1 MPIFKFLHI
10 AVMFGAVAVAWGPEP
25 LVLAIGRS
33 NDVRAIRTG
42 YALAS
47 RVGRAI
53 PILFTIG
60 LIFGLLAVWT
70 QEFDFFAPWLLI
82 AYALFIV
89 ATIVGA
95 AFSSPHIAHVA
106 ELAAQSPDDQP
117 SPELAAALA
126 DRRGEI
132 LFVVDLVII
141 IAFVF
146 DMVVKPFS

>member
-1 MPIFKFLHI
+1 MPILKFLHI
-10 AVMFGAVAVAWGPEP
+10 VVMFGAVAVALGPEP

-33 NDVRAIRTG
+33 KDVRAIRTG
-42 YALAS
+42 YALAG

-60 LIFGLLAVWT
+60 LIFGLLAAWT
-70 QEFDFFAPWLLI
+70 QELDFFAPWLLI

-89 ATIVGA
+89 ATIIGA
-95 AFSSPHIAHVA
+95 AFSSPHIANVA

-132 LFVVDLVII
+132 LFAVDLVII
-141 IAFVF
+141 IAFVY